1 MQAEKEEAERLT
13 GQLRQE
19 KEVMEARLDEAVR
32 QREADDLHIANS
44 SQVQA

>member
-1 MQAEKEEAERLT
+1 MQAEKEEAERLA

-19 KEVMEARLDEAVR
+19 KEVMEARLEAVR